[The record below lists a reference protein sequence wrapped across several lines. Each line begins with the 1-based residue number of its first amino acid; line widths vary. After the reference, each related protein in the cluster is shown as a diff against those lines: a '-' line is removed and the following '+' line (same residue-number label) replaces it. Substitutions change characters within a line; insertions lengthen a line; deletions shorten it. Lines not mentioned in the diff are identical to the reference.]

1 MGDVWDPS
9 LCATL
14 YQTVPAEQMKQIAQ
28 QQTRLRSRKKENKLI
43 FLQQPI
49 CDESLFLYFRIV
61 LTWKAA
67 FGRTALMT
75 QFCGVARLGNQ
86 VKLSKFK
93 LFFKTSGSEKRKI
106 FTNSL
111 FCIILEPRERRIS
124 RSLIFIV
131 HNCNAL
137 YHEKNKEMKTNAIMR
152 EIKRC
157 QESQRTFT

>member
-1 MGDVWDPS
+1 MGNVWGPS

-49 CDESLFLYFRIV
+49 CDESLFPFFRIV
-61 LTWKAA
+61 RTWKAA

-75 QFCGVARLGNQ
+75 QFCGVARLENQ

-93 LFFKTSGSEKRKI
+93 LFLKQVKVRVKRKVKSSQLRS
-106 FTNSL
+106 FAKYWSPGN
-111 FCIILEPRERRIS
+111 RES
-124 RSLIFIV
+124 GEV
-131 HNCNAL
+131 
-137 YHEKNKEMKTNAIMR
+137 
-152 EIKRC
+152 
-157 QESQRTFT
+157 